1 MRYAIGFALLL
12 QTLALA
18 QPPAPAAGLAS
29 AEKIE
34 IKGTV
39 QRVNA
44 APGQGMPSLDM
55 KSGQDTVT
63 VSLGSMRYLLQN
75 DFNPKAGD
83 TIAVKGYKMKEGV
96 LAIEVTLGAGKPLAF
111 RDNQGRP
118 LWSRG
123 MNGRQGWMS
132 RDRTKQ

>member
-12 QTLALA
+12 QTLLPA
-18 QPPAPAAGLAS
+18 QPPAQAGVAS
-29 AEKIE
+29 AEKVDL
-34 IKGTV
+34 KGTV
-39 QRVNA
+39 VRVSA

-55 KSGQDTVT
+55 KSGQETVT
-63 VSLGSMRYLLQN
+63 ITLGSMRYLLQN

-96 LAIEVTLGAGKPLAF
+96 LAIEVTLGSGKPLAF

-118 LWSRG
+118 MWSG
-123 MNGRQGWMS
+123 GVNGRQGRMG
-132 RDRTKQ
+132 RGRAEK